1 MDRLIHTVGNAL
13 TNLRDTQI
21 ISAQNLANQSVTG
34 YRRDMS
40 CEGSTV
46 FAMQLDGL
54 GVRAFQQPA
63 ESYSFSEDSGFL
75 DQTGE
80 PLDIAIADKGYFY
93 VKPEEGPPA
102 LTRRGDLRVDLRG
115 RLLNGAG
122 EEVLDAQQA
131 PIVVPPFTDIVV
143 NEIGEL
149 SIQPPDAP
157 PGERVLVATLGTYVP
172 DGTQVL
178 RKGEDGQIRLENGQV
193 PPSNQ
198 LAEVRQGV
206 LERSNVNTTDELI
219 NAIDLQR
226 GFELNMKMVSEAKRL
241 DEAAGSLVKLPEG

>member
-1 MDRLIHTVGNAL
+1 M
-13 TNLRDTQI
+13 
-21 ISAQNLANQSVTG
+21 
-34 YRRDMS
+34 
-40 CEGSTV
+40 
-46 FAMQLDGL
+46 
-54 GVRAFQQPA
+54 
-63 ESYSFSEDSGFL
+63 
-75 DQTGE
+75 
-80 PLDIAIADKGYFY
+80 
-93 VKPEEGPPA
+93 
-102 LTRRGDLRVDLRG
+102 
-115 RLLNGAG
+115 
-122 EEVLDAQQA
+122 LDAQQA